1 MNPIMDT
8 LSMAVLLDAK
18 AAVLAILKEEQ
29 HDDYCAA
36 AFKLL
41 DRVQQDMK
49 PGTTRLDTVRVAI
62 TVLTNL
68 EAKTGQ
74 DYSAQVMVCMA
85 FAVDWITTRD
95 GETPDA

>member
-1 MNPIMDT
+1 MNPILDT
-8 LSMAVLLDAK
+8 LSMAALLDAK
-18 AAVLAILKEEQ
+18 EKVLGILKEEQ
-29 HDDYCAA
+29 HDDFRAA

-41 DRVQQDMK
+41 DSVQPGMK
-49 PGTTRLDTVRVAI
+49 PGSTRLDTVRVAI
-62 TVLTNL
+62 TLFTRM

-74 DYSAQVMVCMA
+74 DYSAQIMTCMA